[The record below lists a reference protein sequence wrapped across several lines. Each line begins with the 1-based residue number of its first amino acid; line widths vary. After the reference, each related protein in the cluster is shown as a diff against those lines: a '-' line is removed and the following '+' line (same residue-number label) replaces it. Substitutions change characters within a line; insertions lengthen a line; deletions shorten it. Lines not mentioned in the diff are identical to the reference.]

1 MTGWVLSLLAVA
13 VVSVPP
19 DGTAAGR
26 LRSLMSP
33 EAGRDAGTGTAGG
46 GDAGGAGTPEGARL
60 LDMIGVCLSAGLPVD
75 RALEAVAGLG
85 GGESEVCRELGL
97 AAGRLRLGTAP
108 DAIWSASASDP
119 VLRRLGDVL
128 RRTAVSGAAATA
140 SLEQASARLRA
151 ERAAADVARAERAG
165 VMVAGPLGLCFLPA
179 FVVLGIVP
187 VVAGLAGDVLPAVG
201 P

>member
-1 MTGWVLSLLAVA
+1 VAGGGDAAGGRAVVDQPDPRRGESMTGWVLSLLAVA

-108 DAIWSASASDP
+108 DAI
-119 VLRRLGDVL
+119 
-128 RRTAVSGAAATA
+128 
-140 SLEQASARLRA
+140 
-151 ERAAADVARAERAG
+151 
-165 VMVAGPLGLCFLPA
+165 
-179 FVVLGIVP
+179 
-187 VVAGLAGDVLPAVG
+187 
-201 P
+201 